1 LTETVLKDPKVE
13 HNYTNHMNTSFMI
26 EISQL
31 LNNNGKMI
39 ELRPLLQL
47 LLRRNE
53 IPINDMLFTT

>member
-1 LTETVLKDPKVE
+1 
-13 HNYTNHMNTSFMI
+13 MI